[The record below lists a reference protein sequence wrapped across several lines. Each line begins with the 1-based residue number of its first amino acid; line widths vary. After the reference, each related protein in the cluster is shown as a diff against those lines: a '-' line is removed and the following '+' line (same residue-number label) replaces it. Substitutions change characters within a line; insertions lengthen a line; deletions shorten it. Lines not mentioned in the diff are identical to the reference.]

1 MKLLHTFMALL
12 AVLPFAV
19 GAKVYDLATIT
30 AWDSV
35 EFCESKNMS
44 IYEDTMHGVIY
55 YCPASITLK
64 NGDSIINSVDEKSLL
79 KASSKVTFEGNNTVG
94 SESSSVSIATESPTA
109 GGIFFRN
116 DEQSRSS
123 IYGSMD
129 SPRDISLTNITVV
142 GSIKTTD
149 GFVNIT
155 GVDNIIDGSV
165 TAQKQVEMHD
175 VTIYGDVTSGGSG
188 IEILGEQNYI
198 EGSLNALSHLSITNT
213 LVGGSVTSGGAIT
226 VDGEGN
232 IINGDVTSLH
242 NTLLHNT
249 AVCGNV
255 KSDGVSFYSESASN
269 VIVGN
274 ILTKQNIELQ
284 NTEVFGFMASEGGS
298 VSLDSSF
305 LYANKVAVNVFQQA
319 TVNGTGVV
327 CGDITAYSIDSA
339 ITRYCGIDEPNCT
352 YASNACPEIDVPVC
366 EIKPPSEDDFEL
378 VVSPHDDMALMCGDT
393 LPQFTVTTTNNG
405 KPASAKV
412 TAALSHPRLF
422 TLKVLEG
429 EQDGDSYLST
439 NEGTLLLEVIP
450 KNIKQLEL
458 GATYTLTFTMTDD
471 LEKTQTVRFMFKPFM
486 FEAYSKDRSTSVD
499 EITVIAGKSQIVN
512 TRLLACSATGEQIIA
527 TNYDGV
533 PTVTNK
539 VIKPANGQN
548 GHFTYSADFTDG
560 ESSHGLITNESGLF
574 NVTLSDTFTC
584 EGYQECPDEGV
595 VKVTGTFDVKSRPWT
610 LAICDG
616 SHPLTAGTADSGEGF
631 IAAGEEFSVTVK
643 PIIWQSGGSLAGPV
657 DTHRY
662 CNAEVTRNF
671 MLEDAPAAS
680 IVLSSQQETPIQ
692 TAAGQSRLL
701 KSTQGLVKSHTDTTD
716 NAYTFSQLYWE
727 EVGSL
732 RVKTNLSGQYL
743 GLTVNEGYRDIGRFY
758 AKYFKAHNVDWTYPT
773 NQDFVYMNQPLEK
786 ISYDVVALN
795 AKKQNILNY
804 IHFAPHL
811 REHFNLG
818 ELSSY
823 SDRFIPPRSTQ
834 GEWNK
839 VGNASIGTFTV
850 AKAASSATCLNSP
863 CWEKDETDGQYPDGP
878 FNHANN
884 VSVSKI
890 GLTYDETNVVDTI
903 HFFDGQHV
911 FDKQPD
917 ARFGRLNF
925 KDVGGNQGMTIRVP
939 LDVEVWKNGRFVTH
953 FNDNATTVNGE
964 HYTRTPIWSNS
975 SADNTLLTGSGTMLA
990 GRTYGIVANQID
1002 SAREQVR
1009 FHLDL
1014 SIAGNNLPWLKYNWD
1029 KNSIEE
1035 DNPPTVVTFGIH
1047 RGNDRIIYRGE
1058 PNFIGMT
1065 R

>member
-1 MKLLHTFMALL
+1 MCKYTLTAFFALFSIV
-12 AVLPFAV
+12 AHAT
-19 GAKVYDLATIT
+19 VYDLATIN
-30 AWDSV
+30 AGDSV
-35 EFCESKNMS
+35 EFCPYPMRVDPPENALYDKV
-44 IYEDTMHGVIY
+44 YLCT
-55 YCPASITLK
+55 AAITLK
-64 NGDSIINSVDEKSLL
+64 SGDIVINSADNKSLL
-79 KASSKVTFEGNNTVG
+79 
-94 SESSSVSIATESPTA
+94 
-109 GGIFFRN
+109 
-116 DEQSRSS
+116 RSS
-123 IYGSMD
+123 HGMNLHGKNVIGSAD
-129 SPRDISLTNITVV
+129 IPISLDSQFDPVIFSNKADEY
-142 GSIKTTD
+142 SI
-149 GFVNIT
+149 V
-155 GVDNIIDGSV
+155 
-165 TAQKQVEMHD
+165 
-175 VTIYGDVTSGGSG
+175 YGDVLAAYSISLQNTLIDGAVTSKGMQIDTSGQYNVVNGP
-188 IEILGEQNYI
+188 IYAKQ
-198 EGSLNALSHLSITNT
+198 HIT
-213 LVGGSVTSGGAIT
+213 L
-226 VDGEGN
+226 E
-232 IINGDVTSLH
+232 
-242 NTLLHNT
+242 NT
-249 AVCGNV
+249 AVCGRAE
-255 KSDGVSFYSESASN
+255 SEGGSLYTKSASN
-269 VIVGN
+269 LIVGE
-274 ILTKQNIELQ
+274 IATKQDVELQ
-284 NTEVFGFMASEGGS
+284 NTEVFGFIDSDGAS
-298 VSLDSSF
+298 VKLDSSF
-305 LYANKVAVNVFQQA
+305 VYANNKAIDVFQTASAVN
-319 TVNGTGVV
+319 GSGVV
-327 CGDITAYSIDSA
+327 CGDINAYSIDSA
-339 ITRYCGIDEPNCT
+339 ITRYCGINDPSCS
-352 YASNACPEIDVPVC
+352 YASSTCPEIEGPVC
-366 EIKPPSEDDFEL
+366 EIKLPTDDDFDL
-378 VVSPHDDMALMCGDT
+378 VVTPTDDMALMCGDT
-393 LPQFTVTTTNNG
+393 LPQFAVATNNNG
-405 KPASAKV
+405 EPARAKI

-422 TLKVLEG
+422 TLKMIEG
-429 EQDGDSYLST
+429 ERDGDSYLST
-439 NEGTLLLEVIP
+439 SEGALLLEVIP
-450 KNIKQLEL
+450 NNIDQLEL
-458 GATYTLTFTMTDD
+458 GVNYTLTVTMADD

-616 SHPLTAGTADSGEGF
+616 SHPLTSGTADSGEGF
-631 IAAGEEFSVTVK
+631 IAAGKEFSVTVK

-804 IHFAPHL
+804 LHFAPHL

-917 ARFGRLNF
+917 VRFGRLNF